1 MSGQDLMAVG
11 LFFLALLGAIAGL
24 WWRVEAKV
32 ERAKTEAS
40 LLASAANALASLT
53 RQELAE
59 HRLHVAETYSTKAGI
74 RETKEEIME
83 AIHGVKAAVDH
94 MAVRVD
100 RVVENQTQSVRTA
113 RA

>member
-1 MSGQDLMAVG
+1 MSGAELMAVG
-11 LFFLALLGAIAGL
+11 SFFVMLLGAIAGV
-24 WWRVEAKV
+24 WWRIEAKV
-32 ERAKTEAS
+32 ERAKSEAS

-74 RETKEEIME
+74 RETKEEIMD

-94 MAVRVD
+94 MAGRVD
-100 RVVENQTQSVRTA
+100 RVVENQTKPTRAA
-113 RA
+113 RG